1 MESLQAK
8 QLMMEATITDMAA
21 KIDAYVQKMT
31 GMMATVENIMLM
43 SKGPLRPK

>member
-31 GMMATVENIMLM
+31 GMMATVENNDANV
-43 SKGPLRPK
+43 KGTI